1 MREWKR
7 CRMSATASAREIVL
21 PSGSRARR
29 EMLAAAGLHFTVQAA
44 DVDEPAIRARLLKD
58 DASIEPKRIAAVLAA
73 AKAED
78 VSGKIGGSLII
89 GADQVLALGDEL
101 LSKAPYMEAAR
112 AAWRKLRGRT
122 HELHSAVAFAEKG
135 KVTWAHVATAR
146 LTMRDFSDAFLDDYL
161 LRAGDRVG
169 QSVGAY
175 ELEGIGVQLFDRIEG
190 DYFTILGL
198 PVMPVL
204 AELRVRGI
212 ITK

>member
-1 MREWKR
+1 
-7 CRMSATASAREIVL
+7 MSATASTHEIVL
-21 PSGSRARR
+21 ASGSRARR
-29 EMLAAAGLHFTVQAA
+29 EMLAAAGVHFTVQAA
-44 DVDEPAIRARLLKD
+44 DVDEPAIRARLRKE
-58 DASIEPKRIAAVLAA
+58 DASVAPRRIAEVLAA

-78 VSGKIGGSLII
+78 VSGKRESSLII

-101 LSKAPYMEAAR
+101 LSKAPSIEAAR
-112 AAWRKLRGRT
+112 AALRKLRGRT

-175 ELEGIGVQLFDRIEG
+175 ELEGLGVQLFDRIEG
-190 DYFTILGL
+190 DYFTVLGL
-198 PVMPVL
+198 PLMPVL
-204 AELRVRGI
+204 AELRTRGI
-212 ITK
+212 IAR